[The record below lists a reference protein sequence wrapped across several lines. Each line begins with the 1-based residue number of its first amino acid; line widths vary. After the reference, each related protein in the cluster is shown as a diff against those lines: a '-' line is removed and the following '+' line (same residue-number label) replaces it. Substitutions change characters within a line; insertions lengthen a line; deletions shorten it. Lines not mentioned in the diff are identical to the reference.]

1 MKKTILVLALALGTI
16 SMSAQEVTFGAK
28 AGLNLASISG
38 DETDDL
44 DSRTGFHVGAV
55 AEFALSEKFS
65 LQPELLYS
73 TQGAKFDESAFE
85 QGVEV
90 RGETTVKLDY
100 ILLPVMAKYY
110 LAEGLSF
117 EAGPQLG
124 VLVSAESEVELSG
137 SFEGQ
142 TVSIIEEADISDEI
156 SSIDFGVNFGLGYK
170 LENGLNFAARYNLG
184 LSNVNDFEG
193 SDDFKNQNSV
203 IQFSVGYSF

>member
-1 MKKTILVLALALGTI
+1 MKKTILLLALAFGMY
-16 SMSAQEVTFGAK
+16 SANAQEISFGAK
-28 AGLNLASISG
+28 AGLNLASVSG

-44 DSRTGFHVGAV
+44 DGRTGFHVGAV
-55 AEFALSEKFS
+55 AEFSLSEKFS

-73 TQGAKFDESAFE
+73 TQGAKFEETAFE
-85 QGVEV
+85 QGVTA
-90 RGETTVKLDY
+90 RGEATVKLDY

-110 LAEGLSF
+110 IAEGLSI

-124 VLVSAESEVELSG
+124 VLVSAETELELSG
-137 SFEGQ
+137 SADGQ
-142 TVSIIEEADISDEI
+142 TVSITEENDISDEI
-156 SSIDFGVNFGLGYK
+156 SSIDLGVNFGLGYK
-170 LENGLNFAARYNLG
+170 LDNGLNFAARYNLG